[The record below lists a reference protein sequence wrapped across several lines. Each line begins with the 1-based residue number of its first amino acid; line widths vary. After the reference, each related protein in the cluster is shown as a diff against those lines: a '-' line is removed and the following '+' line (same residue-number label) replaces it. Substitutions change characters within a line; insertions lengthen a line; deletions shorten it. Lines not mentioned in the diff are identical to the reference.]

1 MNPLKYSEQF
11 DNIYWTK
18 TLNSIT
24 ANSTIAPDGTMTA
37 DKLTS
42 NGADSYVYKGHGSI
56 PTTTGNTYTVSTY
69 VKADTLTTAR
79 LYTAAGTTAQA
90 EFTLTGSGS
99 VSMIFNNSHSK
110 AAITALNDGWYRVS
124 MTFTALSSSISLGF
138 YRPSAIVGSFFAW
151 GMQLES
157 AQYTTPYQKTE

>member
-42 NGADSYVYKGHGSI
+42 NGANSYVYKGGI
-56 PTTTGNTYTVSTY
+56 ATTIGETYTVSTY

-99 VSMIFNNSHSK
+99 VSMTLNSNSK